1 MFSIRKT
8 AKVKTRDYYPNILR
22 ASNELLNMRTKNNQK
37 YLVSCI
43 FGEHKPIKQGASNS
57 NTDIGQGPVSDI
69 MNRQKDQMKEQDIN
83 KLQRLMEENF
93 ISWMVITHDTDQLK
107 AEKLYKVIFSAKRS
121 LIININNENMQ
132 NDSLSSKIREFF

>member
-1 MFSIRKT
+1 
-8 AKVKTRDYYPNILR
+8 
-22 ASNELLNMRTKNNQK
+22 
-37 YLVSCI
+37 
-43 FGEHKPIKQGASNS
+43 
-57 NTDIGQGPVSDI
+57 
-69 MNRQKDQMKEQDIN
+69 MKEQDIN